1 MTLEEL
7 EKNMTITDERLYE
20 AVMSLALD
28 IEKAAQVER
37 LEREKAEL
45 IEKAEEL
52 IAAWDHKFGPAML
65 DTYVA
70 ALRDAVE
77 KVKESKK

>member
-1 MTLEEL
+1 MTL
-7 EKNMTITDERLYE
+7 
-20 AVMSLALD
+20 
-28 IEKAAQVER
+28 
-37 LEREKAEL
+37 L

-52 IAAWDHKFGPAML
+52 IAAWDHRFGPALL